1 MTRWP
6 QFAEDEQAAVL
17 RVLASGRVN
26 YWTGEEGRAFE
37 SEFASYVGAS
47 HAVACANGTVA
58 LELGLRALGVGA
70 GDDVVVPARTFIATA
85 SAVVAVGARPVV
97 ADVDR
102 DSGGL
107 TAETIRSALTSA
119 TRAVIPVHV
128 GGWPCDMD
136 GIMTLAHER
145 GVFVIEDCAQ
155 AHGARWRGRHVGTFG
170 HVGAFSFCQD
180 KIMTTAGE
188 GGMLITSDEAL
199 WRRAWEYKDHGRG
212 IDALER
218 ARSTGGHEFK
228 WTVAG
233 FGTNWRM
240 TEVQAAVGRVQLGKV
255 DDWVTVRRR
264 NAAFLD
270 EALDAV
276 PGVRVVRPPAEA
288 YHSYYKYYA
297 FLEPGAL
304 AEGWTRARVLDE
316 VNARGVVCM
325 SGVCPEIHREEA
337 FSAAGLA
344 PARPLPV
351 AHELGETSLMLLV
364 DPAHTVTDIERAAEV
379 LSQVLHVAVAAR

>member
-6 QFAEDEQAAVL
+6 QFAEDERAAVQ
-17 RVLASGRVN
+17 RVLESGRVN

-47 HAVACANGTVA
+47 HGVACANGTVA
-58 LELGLRALGVGA
+58 LELGLRALGIGP

-102 DSGGL
+102 VSGVI
-107 TAETIRSALTSA
+107 TAQTVRSALTPA

-136 GIMTLAHER
+136 GIMALAHER

-199 WRRAWEYKDHGRG
+199 WRRAWEYKDHGRSV
-212 IDALER
+212 DALER
-218 ARSTGGHEFK
+218 ARVTGGHEFK
-228 WTVAG
+228 WTVSG

-240 TEVQAAVGRVQLGKV
+240 TEVQAAVGRTQLGKL
-255 DDWVTVRRR
+255 DEWVAARRR
-264 NAAFLD
+264 NAAVLD
-270 EALDAV
+270 EALGAA
-276 PGVRVVRPPAEA
+276 PGLRVVTPAPGA
-288 YHSYYKYYA
+288 DHSYYKYYA
-297 FLEPGAL
+297 YLEPGAL

-316 VNARGVVCM
+316 VNARGVVCLG
-325 SGVCPEIHREEA
+325 GVCPEISREEA
-337 FSAAGLA
+337 FAAAGL
-344 PARPLPV
+344 RPEHPVPV
-351 AHELGETSLMLLV
+351 ARELGETSLMLLV
-364 DPAHTVTDIERAAEV
+364 DPTHSVGDMQRAAEV
-379 LSQVLHVAVAAR
+379 VTEVLRAAAVTR